1 MAHSLKR
8 KTVQVSNPQKLIRAV
23 EDKDLNAFKDA
34 LNDPL
39 VNVNAYDVA
48 IDSSIFDK
56 ILRTPFSMEFIQACA
71 EKGHLNAVRI
81 PKFYLMTT
89 FLMTNYLFLGI
100 FCSAIFVMP

>member
-1 MAHSLKR
+1 MAHSLRR

-56 ILRTPFSMEFIQACA
+56 ILRTPFSSEFITACA
-71 EKGHLNAVRI
+71 DKGHLNAVRNL
-81 PKFYLMTT
+81 KFYLRST
-89 FLMTNYLFLGI
+89 FLVTNFLFLGI
-100 FCSAIFVMP
+100 FCSAVFVMP